1 MANAAVSLWTACIRD
16 LENPALAA
24 GAVPA
29 SAVPVSAVKAMLKCL
44 NKLRK
49 QPPLPHAAWKKL
61 VQDVQVK
68 HADLGAGRWHGP

>member
-1 MANAAVSLWTACIRD
+1 MANAAASLWTTCIKD
-16 LENPALAA
+16 LQTPAFAA

-29 SAVPVSAVKAMLKCL
+29 SAVKALAKSL
-44 NKLRK
+44 SKLEQ

-68 HADLGAGRWHGP
+68 CADMDAGQWHGP